1 MAGILLFLSFQV
13 SAERVLE
20 RAITSDARP
29 FDLAINLMQLSRWE
43 DRTNTSPPF
52 GHHER
57 QHRRGRPEQPGTAS
71 RLHQWRAMRR

>member
-43 DRTNTSPPF
+43 DRTNISPPF
-52 GHHER
+52 GHH
-57 QHRRGRPEQPGTAS
+57 
-71 RLHQWRAMRR
+71 